1 MEYILQTSNL
11 TKVYNGKEVV
21 SNVNLHVRRGEIYG
35 FLGPNGAGKTTVLR
49 IITNLVKP
57 TKGETSIF
65 GQKLTPTSYE
75 VFKKMGNVI
84 EYPIF
89 YEKLTA
95 RENLKIHCEYIG
107 YYNEEA
113 IDWALDMVQ
122 LKNFE
127 GKQVKD
133 FSLGMK
139 QRLGLAR
146 AIITKPELLILD
158 EPLNGLDPVGI
169 KELRTLL
176 KNLRDDYG
184 ITIFMSS
191 HILAEIEQIADTIG
205 IIKDGKLL
213 QEVLMEN
220 IRLENVRYIEIQ
232 VDDTKKSSY
241 VLHEFMKVDNFKIMG
256 DYTIRIYETDVSE
269 AEVSKVLILN
279 GVLINKIQRKEHS
292 LEAYFMKIIN
302 GGADRA

>member
-11 TKVYNGKEVV
+11 TKVYNEKEVV

-127 GKQVKD
+127 GKQVKE

-205 IIKDGKLL
+205 IIKDGELL

-220 IRLENVRYIEIQ
+220 IRFENVRYIEIQ
-232 VDDTKKSSY
+232 VDDTKKSTY
-241 VLHEFMKVDNFKIMG
+241 VLHELMKVDNFKIMG

-292 LEAYFMKIIN
+292 LEEYFMKIIN
-302 GGADRA
+302 GGAGHA

>member
-127 GKQVKD
+127 GKQVKE

-205 IIKDGKLL
+205 IIKDGELL

-220 IRLENVRYIEIQ
+220 IRFENVRYIEIQ

-241 VLHEFMKVDNFKIMG
+241 VLHELMKVDNFKIMG

-292 LEAYFMKIIN
+292 LEEYFMKIIN
-302 GGADRA
+302 GGADHA

>member
-1 MEYILQTSNL
+1 MEYILQTTNL
-11 TKVYNGKEVV
+11 TKVYSGKEVV
-21 SNVNLHVRRGEIYG
+21 SKVNLHVRKGGIYG

-49 IITNLVKP
+49 LVTNLVKP
-57 TKGETSIF
+57 TAGETSIF
-65 GQKLTPTSYE
+65 GKKLTPTSYE
-75 VFKKMGNVI
+75 VLKKIGSVI
-84 EYPIF
+84 EYPAF

-107 YYNEEA
+107 YYNQEA

-122 LKNFE
+122 LKDIE

-139 QRLGLAR
+139 QRLGIAR

-176 KNLRDDYG
+176 KMLKEAYG

-191 HILAEIEQIADTIG
+191 HILGEIEQIADTIG
-205 IIKDGKLL
+205 IIKDGRLL
-213 QEVLMEN
+213 KEELMESVRTENIGYIEVL
-220 IRLENVRYIEIQ
+220 
-232 VDDTKKSSY
+232 VDDIKKGSY
-241 VLHEFMKVDNFKIMG
+241 VLNELMKIGNFKVL
-256 DYTIRIYETDVSE
+256 DNHTIRIYETNIPE
-269 AEVSKVLILN
+269 AEISKKLVLNDVLIQ
-279 GVLINKIQRKEHS
+279 KIHRKEPS
-292 LEAYFMKIIN
+292 LEEYFMKIIN
-302 GGADRA
+302 GGLDHA

>member
-11 TKVYNGKEVV
+11 TKIYNGKEVV

-107 YYNEEA
+107 YYNGEA

-176 KNLRDDYG
+176 KNLRNDYG

-205 IIKDGKLL
+205 IIKDGELL

-220 IRLENVRYIEIQ
+220 IRLENVRYIEMQ

-241 VLHEFMKVDNFKIMG
+241 VLHELMKVDNFKIMG

-279 GVLINKIQRKEHS
+279 GVLITKIQRKEHS
-292 LEAYFMKIIN
+292 LEEYFMKIIN
-302 GGADRA
+302 GGTDHA

>member
-75 VFKKMGNVI
+75 VFKKLGNVI

-127 GKQVKD
+127 GKQVKE

-205 IIKDGKLL
+205 IIKDGELL

-241 VLHEFMKVDNFKIMG
+241 VLHELMKVDNFKIMG

-292 LEAYFMKIIN
+292 LEEYFMKIIN
-302 GGADRA
+302 GGADHA

>member
-75 VFKKMGNVI
+75 VFKKLGNVI

-127 GKQVKD
+127 GKQVKE

-176 KNLRDDYG
+176 KNLRDNYG

-205 IIKDGKLL
+205 IIKDGELL

-241 VLHEFMKVDNFKIMG
+241 VLHELMKVDNFKIMG

-292 LEAYFMKIIN
+292 LEEYFMKIIN
-302 GGADRA
+302 GGADHA